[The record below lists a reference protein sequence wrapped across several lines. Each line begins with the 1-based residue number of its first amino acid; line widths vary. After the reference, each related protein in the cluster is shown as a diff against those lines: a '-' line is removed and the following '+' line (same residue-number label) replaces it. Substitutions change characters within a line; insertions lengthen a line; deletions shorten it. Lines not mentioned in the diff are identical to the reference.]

1 MRKICYILA
10 TAEYCLE
17 TVQQLEDKLKEKI
30 DKQYVAKVDLSD
42 EKDVYHRIISNCIQ
56 LLVHDLDAAC
66 EQSLLLMTK
75 IAWHSISNVGD
86 QSGFVNQII
95 TNLKQTVPVIR
106 DNLANS
112 RKYYTQFCHKFVNS
126 FIPKYINTLYRL
138 RPTSSGSSSA
148 SGTAAL
154 VASASSSSLSEGGA
168 SSGAASGGNILGCE
182 QLLLD
187 THSLKT
193 VLMDLPSIG
202 SQVQR
207 KPPASYTKVV
217 VKGMAKAEMI
227 IKVVMQPV
235 HPASL
240 YIEQYLKLM
249 PESSVVEF
257 HKILEMKNVR
267 KIEQQQLVE
276 AYKRAC
282 PQLQQQPPASSAT
295 AGSQAVGAESGNS
308 MQQSNEPPTSG
319 GNSTQ
324 SQQIAAAAAAIS
336 GAGSSIMALGDSLMD
351 KGRIKKIE
359 NLIKN
364 RLPN

>member
-1 MRKICYILA
+1 MDDIRKICYVLA

-30 DKQYVAKVDLSD
+30 EKSYVSRVDLSD
-42 EKDVYHRIISNCIQ
+42 EKDVFHRIISNCIQ
-56 LLVHDLDAAC
+56 LLVQDLDTGC
-66 EQSLLLMTK
+66 EQSLTMMTK
-75 IAWHSISNVGD
+75 MSWHNISNVGD
-86 QSGFVNQII
+86 QSSFVNQIVI
-95 TNLKQTVPVIR
+95 NLKQSVPVIR
-106 DNLANS
+106 DNLASS

-126 FIPKYINTLYRL
+126 FIPKYINTLYKL
-138 RPTSSGSSSA
+138 RPTTSGSGSSSGSMVNSA
-148 SGTAAL
+148 SG
-154 VASASSSSLSEGGA
+154 SSLSEGA
-168 SSGAASGGNILGCE
+168 NNPSSNPAGNILGCE

-227 IKVVMQPV
+227 IKVVMQPIY
-235 HPASL
+235 PSTL
-240 YIEQYLKLM
+240 YIEQYLKLL

-257 HKILEMKNVR
+257 HKILEMKSVK

-276 AYKRAC
+276 LYKRSC
-282 PQLQQQPPASSAT
+282 PQQSVQSSG
-295 AGSQAVGAESGNS
+295 AGDGHMVAASGNA
-308 MQQSNEPPTSG
+308 G
-319 GNSTQ
+319 GGDAPLSQ
-324 SQQIAAAAAAIS
+324 SQQAAALAATAIS
-336 GAGSSIMALGDSLMD
+336 GAGSSIIALGDSLMD